1 MGSHPEFAGVCWRRF
16 RGHWGVQSDRHP
28 LYDCIHLV
36 TAPVRNT
43 THLQCDRVQ
52 INGMTCTSCEVII
65 ERKLKKLSGVQEVE
79 VKHATGA
86 CAIYTSPNTTLK
98 LSDIQRAIASDGYT
112 VTLAISTDRSTRH
125 AVSGTAPQ
133 RTNWKELG
141 GILIVVLAMAA
152 LLKSWN
158 IGTFSP
164 TVGQSLSLGAV
175 FLIGLIA
182 STTTCAAIVGGL
194 VLSAAAKYNELHP
207 TASSWQKLRPHL
219 LFNIGRIVSY
229 VVLGGV
235 IGVIGQAIAPSPRLT
250 GVLTIFIAVIMLL
263 LGVDM
268 LKLFQSARWIPRMPK
283 LWSHWI
289 HTLAESDKPWVPLA
303 LGGLT
308 FFLPCGFTQSVQLY
322 ALTTGSFWQGALTMG
337 VFALGT
343 MPALMGIG
351 AISSVAKGNSMRH
364 FMKFA
369 GVVVLLLGV
378 LNVSAGFTLLG
389 VTFGTREGADAAVAA
404 ERVGEKQIV
413 TTTVAGYKYSPEVST
428 IQKGVPVEW
437 HVDGERAQGCALSMA
452 IPALGISEQLSR
464 SEETVI
470 EFTPTRTG
478 TLAFTCSMGMTSGQ
492 FNVIE

>member
-1 MGSHPEFAGVCWRRF
+1 M
-16 RGHWGVQSDRHP
+16 
-28 LYDCIHLV
+28 
-36 TAPVRNT
+36 RNKQQ
-43 THLQCDRVQ
+43 LQCDRVQ

-65 ERKLKKLSGVQEVE
+65 ERKLKKLPGVQKVE

-86 CAIYTSPNTTLK
+86 CAIYCVPNTALK

-112 VTLAISTDRSTRH
+112 VTLASSANSSTHTS
-125 AVSGTAPQ
+125 VSGAAPQ

-141 GILIVVLAMAA
+141 GILIVVLALAA

-158 IGTFSP
+158 IGAFSP
-164 TVGQSLSLGAV
+164 AVGQSLSLGAV

-194 VLSAAAKYNELHP
+194 VLSVAAKYNESHP

-219 LFNIGRIVSY
+219 LFNVGRVVSY
-229 VVLGGV
+229 VILGGV
-235 IGVIGQAIAPSPRLT
+235 IGLIGQAIAPSPRLT
-250 GVLTIFIAVIMLL
+250 GLLTIVIAIIMLL
-263 LGVDM
+263 LGIDM
-268 LKLFQSARWIPRMPK
+268 LKLFRSARWIPRMPK
-283 LWSHWI
+283 SWSHHI
-289 HTLAESDKPWVPLA
+289 HALAESDKPWVPLA

-322 ALTTGSFWQGALTMG
+322 ALTTGSFWQGAITMG

-343 MPALMGIG
+343 MPALIGIG
-351 AISSVAKGNSMRH
+351 AISSVAKGNGMRT

-378 LNVSAGFTLLG
+378 LNISAGFTLLG
-389 VTFGTREGADAAVAA
+389 VRFSTREGVDAAVAA
-404 ERVGEKQIV
+404 ERVGEKQVV
-413 TTTVAGYKYSPEVST
+413 TTAVNGYSYSPEVST

-437 HVDGERAQGCALSMA
+437 RVNGQRAQGCALAMT

-470 EFTPTRTG
+470 EFTPTKTG
-478 TLAFTCSMGMTSGQ
+478 PLAFTCSMGMTRGQ